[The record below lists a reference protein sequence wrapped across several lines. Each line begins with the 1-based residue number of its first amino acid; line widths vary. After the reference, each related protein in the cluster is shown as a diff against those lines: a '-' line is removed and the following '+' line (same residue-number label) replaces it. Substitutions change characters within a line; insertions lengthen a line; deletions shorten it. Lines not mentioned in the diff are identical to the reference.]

1 MLAWEKH
8 PSTRIYMGRADF
20 FRPKYPS
27 ISKTT
32 GVDTPGPAARIQHA
46 FGEALSVDC
55 EGTGDFQGD
64 PRTSKSA
71 AEVCDFC

>member
-1 MLAWEKH
+1 
-8 PSTRIYMGRADF
+8 MGRADF

-46 FGEALSVDC
+46 FGQSVSVDC
-55 EGTGDFQGD
+55 EGIGDLQGD
-64 PRTSKSA
+64 QWT
-71 AEVCDFC
+71 C